1 MACITTIKNATKIKS
16 QNWNCLLMEG
26 VILTDLSHYLY
37 LAKSRPTAHFRSKLD
52 CTFLRYKAR
61 RRSWTWKI
69 YLKSRKNPKST
80 NCALFCEPVILGKSL
95 LISPHTCKED
105 GIRVKEGQNS
115 TLTLNEWSKT
125 WAFRFWKPKRIINMI
140 DWSSFSQD
148 ILWCWIATQ
157 VSFWRELLNIYKWGD
172 LFPQLRLSAGWVN
185 DYLLYIDPHI
195 MKECRTEQKN
205 CTFDYSLQF
214 CSDIW

>member
-16 QNWNCLLMEG
+16 QNWNCLLMGG
-26 VILTDLSHYLY
+26 VTLTDLSHFLY

-69 YLKSRKNPKST
+69 YLKSRKNSCIQSQLNAPLFVSRSFWVKASLSPPTLAKRMGSGWRKGKIALCPST
-80 NCALFCEPVILGKSL
+80 SDLRHGPLDFGNQKKL
-95 LISPHTCKED
+95 H
-105 GIRVKEGQNS
+105 
-115 TLTLNEWSKT
+115 
-125 WAFRFWKPKRIINMI
+125 INMI

-185 DYLLYIDPHI
+185 DYLLYVDPHI
-195 MKECRTEQKN
+195 MDECR
-205 CTFDYSLQF
+205 L
-214 CSDIW
+214 

>member
-1 MACITTIKNATKIKS
+1 MDGLYASRKVWIVSTWMACITAIKNATKIKS
-16 QNWNCLLMEG
+16 QNWNCLFMEG

-115 TLTLNEWSKT
+115 TLSLKEWSKT
-125 WAFRFWKPKRIINMI
+125 RALRFWKPKKNYKYDRLIVLPSGYPLVL
-140 DWSSFSQD
+140 DCHSSFFLTGTSQ
-148 ILWCWIATQ
+148 
-157 VSFWRELLNIYKWGD
+157 
-172 LFPQLRLSAGWVN
+172 
-185 DYLLYIDPHI
+185 YL
-195 MKECRTEQKN
+195 
-205 CTFDYSLQF
+205 
-214 CSDIW
+214 